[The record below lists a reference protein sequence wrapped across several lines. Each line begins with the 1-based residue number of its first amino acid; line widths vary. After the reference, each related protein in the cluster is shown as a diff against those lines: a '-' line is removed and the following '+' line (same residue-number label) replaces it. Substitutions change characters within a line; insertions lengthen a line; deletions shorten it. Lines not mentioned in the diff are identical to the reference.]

1 MEQKRM
7 ITLAWL
13 VGIIMLFYL
22 FLARLISFTE
32 FVLAICAIHTPF
44 VIWHAIKGRKT
55 TVG

>member
-1 MEQKRM
+1 M

-44 VIWHAIKGRKT
+44 VIWQAIKGRKT